1 MRGSLHGADYQLA
14 DTKTAFE
21 RSPAVLAWTVVD
33 LLAGNGEVAERICE
47 NFKPVLTKKTYCE
60 FMDSIGK

>member
-1 MRGSLHGADYQLA
+1 M
-14 DTKTAFE
+14 
-21 RSPAVLAWTVVD
+21 AWTVVD